1 MGLIDLLP
9 AYYKSSSQVIEL
21 QGAFEHWTDVIKIAK
36 DDLLS
41 QMNIESATWGLE
53 IWEKAL
59 GIETDVSKP
68 YEFRRTRILSKLRG
82 AGTTTKEMIQN
93 VSESFSNGEVT
104 ILEYA
109 GESRFEVKFTGTI
122 GMPPNMD
129 DLTVAIEEIKP
140 AHLGYSYVFIYR
152 LHSQL
157 STYTHAK
164 LSDYTHEELRSG
176 EVT

>member
-9 AYYKSSSQVIEL
+9 DYYKKSTQVIEL
-21 QGAFEHWTDVIKIAK
+21 QEAFEHWTDAMRAAK
-36 DDLLS
+36 DDLLL
-41 QMNIESATWGLE
+41 QINVKSATWGLS

-59 GIETDVSKP
+59 GLETDITKP
-68 YEFRRTRILSKLRG
+68 YDYRRTRIMSKLRG

-104 ILEYA
+104 ILEYS

-122 GMPPNMD
+122 GIPPNMD
-129 DLTVAIEEIKP
+129 DLTAAIEEIKP
-140 AHLGYSYVFIYR
+140 AHLAYSYVFIYR
-152 LHSQL
+152 LHSEL
-157 STYTHAK
+157 SSYTHAQ

>member
-9 AYYKSSSQVIEL
+9 GYYKNSTQVIEL
-21 QGAFEHWTDVIKIAK
+21 QGAFEHWTDALRVAK

-41 QMNIESATWGLE
+41 QINIKSATWGLSL
-53 IWEKAL
+53 WEKAL

-68 YEFRRTRILSKLRG
+68 YEFRRTRIISKLRG

-104 ILEYA
+104 IIEHT
-109 GESRFEVKFTGTI
+109 GESRFEVKFIGTI
-122 GMPPNMD
+122 GIPPNMD
-129 DLTVAIEEIKP
+129 DLTAAIEEIKP
-140 AHLGYSYVFIYR
+140 AHLAYSYVYIYR
-152 LHSQL
+152 LHSEL
-157 STYTHAK
+157 SIYTHAQ
-164 LSDYTHEELRSG
+164 LTAYTHEELRSG